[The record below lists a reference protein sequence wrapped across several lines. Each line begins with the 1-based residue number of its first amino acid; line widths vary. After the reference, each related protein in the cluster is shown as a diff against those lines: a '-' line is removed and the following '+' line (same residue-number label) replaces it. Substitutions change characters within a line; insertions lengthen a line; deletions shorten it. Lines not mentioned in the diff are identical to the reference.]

1 MFFCELCE
9 ISKNIFY
16 YRKLLVAVSVFL
28 DLSDKILLQILSFK
42 FCFLSIKS
50 LAMSKI
56 WKVSRIFCY
65 LLERLRVK
73 SVSLSKI
80 FWKFFSWSS
89 VFLVEIEDFVR
100 RFLWN
105 VIHALCQKCQNKNF
119 FSGPHSVRIRV
130 NTDQKNS
137 VFRHFSRSVFS
148 IIRN

>member
-9 ISKNIFY
+9 ISKNIFC
-16 YRKLLVAVSVFL
+16 YRKPLVAVSVFL

-80 FWKFFSWSS
+80 FCKFFSWSS

-137 VFRHFSRSVFS
+137 NLYT
-148 IIRN
+148 IKY

>member
-9 ISKNIFY
+9 ISKNIFC
-16 YRKLLVAVSVFL
+16 YRKPLVAVSVFL

-65 LLERLRVK
+65 LRERLRVK

-137 VFRHFSRSVFS
+137 NLYT
-148 IIRN
+148 IKY

>member
-89 VFLVEIEDFVR
+89 VFLVEIEEFVR

-137 VFRHFSRSVFS
+137 NLYT
-148 IIRN
+148 IKY